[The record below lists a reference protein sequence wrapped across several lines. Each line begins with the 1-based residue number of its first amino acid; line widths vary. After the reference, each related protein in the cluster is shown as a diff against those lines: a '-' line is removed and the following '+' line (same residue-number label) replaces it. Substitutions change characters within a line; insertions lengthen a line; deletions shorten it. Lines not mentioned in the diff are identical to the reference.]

1 MRLISWSR
9 NDIEVVADTGSQ
21 QQNLFRFGIRRSRPI
36 LHSRSVIAMVTLRHC
51 PHAHSQEGQH
61 FLVCNKTGDALLWS
75 RMTRRSNLDG
85 RSTTIMVLG
94 VGAFAHSTT
103 QILKEDGAKVLT
115 YLTRD
120 YGHFGASL

>member
-1 MRLISWSR
+1 MWKGAIPTRFSSLVNERTSNSPRAKCLDQAISQAGDWKGVVSR
-9 NDIEVVADTGSQ
+9 H
-21 QQNLFRFGIRRSRPI
+21 RPQ
-36 LHSRSVIAMVTLRHC
+36 
-51 PHAHSQEGQH
+51 AHSQEGQH

-120 YGHFGASL
+120 YGHFGASLIGRT